1 MKRKTYPPVYFISGF
16 LLIIACYFI
25 FPLLNF
31 IPFPINLSGIVVL
44 ASGFILVSKSYML
57 FQKNNTPHNFDT
69 ATSLIEEGIFR
80 YSRNPMYLGMV
91 LILLGLGI
99 CFGNIISLIIP
110 LIFFTIIHFVFIPIE
125 EVMMG
130 TLFKDSYEEYK
141 RRVRKWI

>member
-125 EVMMG
+125 EEMMG